1 MWHAK
6 GINIPM
12 AYKHKNVKLIH
23 DPLWGLIDITRL
35 LPMIDTP
42 EFQALGFKY
51 QLGVTSQLF
60 PAATHT
66 RKQHSFGAFKRAQE
80 LSENWLK
87 KGFINKEEA
96 ELIEAYAL
104 WHDIG
109 HGPFSHVVEAVTKEF
124 WGRNHDENGALIIN
138 RLKNAV
144 EEADINFKKF
154 KEFFDHK
161 NPLYLAVHDKN
172 LGAEK
177 LDYLSRDAYYTIG
190 ERPGVEYLAKH
201 TYFIDGEVMI
211 DEKAIENAKALQEF
225 YIKMYKVVYLRK
237 NSAIAQRMV
246 QRMSYELVQHEH
258 LKEDEFW
265 GLTDF
270 GLLGLLENTTRES
283 VRKQM
288 KKFMQRDLPRTAIAL
303 KLEHFA
309 DIERRKDKAQ
319 VIFGINETQMGKLL
333 KSESLSS
340 PSSIR
345 KAEKE
350 VEKIAGLPQKSVLLV
365 PSSSAQRFKAQDI
378 SIYISGGKKAKLSDY
393 FAEHFHA
400 MEEEGKSYSTIRV
413 CTYAEHREKLS
424 DKKTAEAVKEYLL
437 SLVS

>member
-1 MWHAK
+1 MK
-6 GINIPM
+6 
-12 AYKHKNVKLIH
+12 YRHKNVKLIY
-23 DPLWGLIDITRL
+23 DPLWGLIDITRF

-66 RKQHSFGAFKRAQE
+66 RKQHSFGAFKRAQD

-87 KGFINKEEA
+87 KGFIKKEDA
-96 ELIEAYAL
+96 RLIEAYAL

-109 HGPFSHVVEAVTKEF
+109 HGPFSHVVEAVTREF
-124 WGRNHDENGALIIN
+124 WKRDHDENGALIIN
-138 RLKNAV
+138 RLKGAV
-144 EEADINFKKF
+144 EAADIDFKKF

-201 TYFIDGEVMI
+201 TYFIDGEIMI

-246 QRMSYELVQHEH
+246 QRMSHELVQHEH
-258 LKEDEFW
+258 LSEEEFW

-270 GLLGLLENTTRES
+270 GLLGLLENTTRDS
-283 VRKQM
+283 TRKQM
-288 KKFMQRDLPRTAIAL
+288 KRFMQRDLPRTAVAL

-309 DIERRKDKAQ
+309 EIERRKDKAQ
-319 VIFGINETQMGKLL
+319 AIFGIRESQMEKLL
-333 KSESLSS
+333 RSETLSS
-340 PSSIR
+340 PSKIR
-345 KAEKE
+345 KVEKE
-350 VEKIAGLPQKSVLLV
+350 IESIAKLPQKSILIV
-365 PSSSAQRFKAQDI
+365 PSSSSQRFKAKDI
-378 SIYISGGKKAKLSDY
+378 KIFIPGGKKAKLSDY

-413 CTYAEHREKLS
+413 CTYTEHREKLS
-424 DKKTAEAVKEYLL
+424 NKKTAEAVKEYLL
-437 SLVS
+437 SLIS